1 MATIKEKDF
10 IEIEYVG
17 KLKEDGSI
25 FDATDEKV
33 AKDNEIYNPDM
44 NYGPVV
50 ICVGEGHVI
59 KGLDNF
65 LVGKDTGEYKVEIK
79 PEEGFGKKNPKL
91 LKLMPTNIFLK
102 QQIQPMPGLQV
113 TLDGIMGTIRSV
125 TGGRTLVDFNHPL
138 SGRML
143 VYDVKVLRNVED
155 DKEKLYSFMSLQFGK
170 KHLEV
175 DLNEGKATVK
185 VRIEVPK
192 KMKEALSEK
201 VRELIP
207 TITEISFEKKEAEK
221 KKEKK
226 EEKEETKAE
235 PENKAE

>member
-1 MATIKEKDF
+1 MATINEKDF

-17 KLKEDGSI
+17 KLKENGSI
-25 FDATDEKV
+25 FDTTDEKV
-33 AKDNEIYNPDM
+33 AKNSDIYNPDM
-44 NYGPVV
+44 TYGPVV

-59 KGLDNF
+59 KGLDTF

-79 PEEGFGKKNPKL
+79 PEDGFGKKNPKL
-91 LKLMPTNIFLK
+91 LKLMPTSIFLK
-102 QQIQPMPGLQV
+102 QQINPMPGLQV

-143 VYDVKVLRNVED
+143 LYEVKVIRNVD
-155 DKEKLYSFMSLQFGK
+155 DDREKLYSFMSLQFGK

-192 KMKEALSEK
+192 KMKDVLGEK
-201 VRELIP
+201 ARELIP
-207 TITEISFEKKEAEK
+207 SIKEISFEKKEAEK

-226 EEKEETKAE
+226 EEKEAKEEEKKAE
-235 PENKAE
+235 